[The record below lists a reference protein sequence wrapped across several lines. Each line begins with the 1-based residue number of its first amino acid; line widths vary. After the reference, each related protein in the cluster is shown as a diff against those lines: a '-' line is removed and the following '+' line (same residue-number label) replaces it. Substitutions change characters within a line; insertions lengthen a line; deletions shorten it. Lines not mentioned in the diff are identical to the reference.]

1 MRKCNCWSSTSR
13 QAAINSRS
21 AAIPANCGSTFGDA
35 IAHAL
40 NDPLERIVLSQHAVD
55 PSQGFVIHYT
65 TIQGM
70 VKMLDKQQM
79 RMYNADQANDPS
91 EGSFFDTHL
100 ELPDRL
106 AWAQQETPSSAYI
119 ASFIIPDFAGSLQDD
134 LIYWRTY
141 GNDGRGCSLK
151 LLAPA
156 SNLYRVQYG
165 AGAVTQTRRALIPVL
180 DRLTPLAEL
189 DEGVAMLLSEI
200 VWEALGVLRF
210 LYKPDAYDYERECRV
225 VLPNIRVEQSDI
237 LFDYSSA
244 AGNEEVVRDYYEHET
259 LRLHRLFGSGTT
271 VTLGPVVANRHVPKR
286 AVEILTT
293 RMGMIDI
300 PVIDSDVS
308 YRGK

>member
-1 MRKCNCWSSTSR
+1 MIA
-13 QAAINSRS
+13 QMQLLEQHIAAGRDQFQKR
-21 AAIPANCGSTFGDA
+21 GDTRELRLYVRDA

-40 NDPLERIVLSQHAVD
+40 NDPLERRSFSAST
-55 PSQGFVIHYT
+55 PSTRRSGFVIHYT
-65 TIQGM
+65 TIQRM

-106 AWAQQETPSSAYI
+106 AWAQQETCRSSAYI

-156 SNLYRVQYG
+156 SSLYRVQYG

-180 DRLTPLAEL
+180 DRLTPLRRVGQKEWQCCYPR
-189 DEGVAMLLSEI
+189 LSGRLS
-200 VWEALGVLRF
+200 AFLRF

-225 VLPNIRVEQSDI
+225 V
-237 LFDYSSA
+237 A
-244 AGNEEVVRDYYEHET
+244 AEY
-259 LRLHRLFGSGTT
+259 
-271 VTLGPVVANRHVPKR
+271 
-286 AVEILTT
+286 
-293 RMGMIDI
+293 
-300 PVIDSDVS
+300 
-308 YRGK
+308 